1 MRRMV
6 YIEVFILDNLL
17 MDSLI
22 IRLGAAMLRR
32 RIRFLRTILSALLCT
47 AYSLLALIFPL
58 LSGITFKIISSA
70 LICAAAY
77 MQRDSAR
84 RMASNFLKELIMFYL
99 ATMLVGGLS
108 FAVLYMSGASWG
120 SVTMPL
126 RAALIAAFIAIWLP
140 RLVRVR
146 AKARAQ
152 KLLELNVEFEANV
165 RIKALIDS
173 GNALIEPVSGL
184 PVVVVSPG
192 ILSVPERGMP
202 VAYSSVAGDG
212 IIYAH
217 RPRRISAYIDK
228 RWREFDALVGVSST
242 PIIGAD
248 ALIGTFVFENV

>member
-1 MRRMV
+1 MQRMV

-32 RIRFLRTILSALLCT
+32 RMRFARTILSALLCT
-47 AYSLLALIFPL
+47 AYSFLALILPL
-58 LSGITFKIISSA
+58 FANLPFKLLFSA
-70 LICAAAY
+70 LICVAAY

-84 RMASNFLKELIMFYL
+84 HLASNFIKELIAFYL
-99 ATMLVGGLS
+99 STMLIGGLS
-108 FAVLYMSGASWG
+108 FAVLYMSGETWG

-126 RAALIAAFIAIWLP
+126 RAALIAAFIAVWLP
-140 RLVRVR
+140 RLIRVR

-152 KLLELNVEFEANV
+152 KLLELSVEFEANV

-173 GNALIEPVSGL
+173 GNELTEPVSGL
-184 PVVVVSPG
+184 PVVVVNPG
-192 ILSVPERGMP
+192 IITVSGQGLP
-202 VAYSSVAGDG
+202 VLYSSVGGDG
-212 IIYAH
+212 VIYAH

-228 RWREFDALVGVSST
+228 RWQEFDALVGVSSA

-248 ALIGTFVFENV
+248 ALIGTFVLENG